1 MMYCLPLMP
10 GFVLAA
16 RAPMPARS
24 GARVPF
30 WPMRWQ
36 ISHVPL
42 VLKISSPAFTSW
54 AGVTLPPSSESSAG
68 GFDWIWGIEF
78 A

>member
-1 MMYCLPLMP
+1 MYAPGCSSDSMMYALPLMP
-10 GFVLAA
+10 GFILAA
-16 RAPMPARS
+16 AQPTPARS

-42 VLKISSPAFTSW
+42 VL
-54 AGVTLPPSSESSAG
+54 
-68 GFDWIWGIEF
+68 
-78 A
+78 